1 MIDAHENTDGHG
13 RPVTDPV
20 IRTLVDSD
28 RPAVL
33 DILTRAGNFSQE
45 EINVAMELVDEWLVD
60 GEASGYL
67 THVVEESDA
76 DARTVR
82 GYVCVGPA
90 PMTHGTFD
98 LYWIAVD
105 PDAQGRGFGALLL
118 AAAEQEVQARRGHL
132 LLIETASQTSY
143 GAAVR
148 FYERSG
154 YRLVSRIED
163 YYRTG
168 DDKLTF
174 AKRLRES

>member
-1 MIDAHENTDGHG
+1 MIDAHERTDGHRHPLTG
-13 RPVTDPV
+13 TV
-20 IRTLVDSD
+20 IRTLVDAD

-45 EINVAMELVDEWLVD
+45 EITVAMELVDEWLVD

-67 THVVEESDA
+67 THVIEEPDA
-76 DARTVR
+76 HAPTVR

-105 PDAQGRGFGALLL
+105 PDAQGRGYGALLL
-118 AAAEQEVQARRGHL
+118 DAAEQEVRAHHGHL
-132 LLIETASQTSY
+132 LLIETASQASY

-154 YRLVSRIED
+154 YLLVSRIED

-168 DDKLTF
+168 DDKLTY
-174 AKRLRES
+174 AKRLT